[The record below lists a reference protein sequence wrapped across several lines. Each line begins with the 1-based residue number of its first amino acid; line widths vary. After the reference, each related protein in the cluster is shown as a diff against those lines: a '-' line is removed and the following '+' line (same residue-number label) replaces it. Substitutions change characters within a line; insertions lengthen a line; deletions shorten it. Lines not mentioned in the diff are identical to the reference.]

1 MNTNLRLVVNN
12 ENSIEKEVSSEKE
25 ALRQRKLNILH
36 QTGHV
41 KASNLYRH
49 VKTDDIL
56 RPFLDEDFHY
66 DLDDMKIRGGR
77 KHSSDFKAHL
87 VVLKHPKL
95 ENLVSSYGIDPLE
108 FAPRIYVWNSYDRSK
123 SVQFDIGFFR
133 GFCWNSMVFGNKIAE
148 TIRIVHKR
156 LDTEE
161 GIKEFYADINTAI
174 AEMVQAFE
182 NDVVSTI
189 KTLMET
195 EMSEEAQIKFAHEAL
210 KMRLDKTDDDSY
222 VEGDVTSLLKNYEK
236 DGEII
241 QADVGNSCWQVLNR
255 IQRNLGLNF
264 EEEEFLSQV
273 KYSFKSNK
281 LDEEGEQ
288 IVKERSLRH
297 ISEPVRV
304 IDLNKRLMDL
314 MVDYLPEEVQKIEFT
329 EKVAA

>member
-12 ENSIEKEVSSEKE
+12 ENSIDKVSSEKE
-25 ALRQRKLNILH
+25 VLRQRKLNILH

-41 KASNLYRH
+41 KASDLYRH

-56 RPFLDEDFHY
+56 RPFIEAGFHY
-66 DLDDMKIRGGR
+66 DLDEMKIRGGR

-87 VVLKHPKL
+87 VVLSHPEL
-95 ENLVSSYGIDPLE
+95 ENLVSRFGIDTQE

-133 GFCWNSMVFGNKIAE
+133 GFCWNSLAFGTKIAK

-161 GIKEFYADINTAI
+161 GIKEFYGDITAAI
-174 AEMVQAFE
+174 EKMIQAFKD
-182 NDVVSTI
+182 DVVSTI

-195 EMSEEAQIKFAHEAL
+195 EMSEEDQIKFAHEAL
-210 KMRLDKTDDDSY
+210 KMRVGHDDDSY

-241 QADVGNSCWQVLNR
+241 HADVGNSCWQVLNR

-264 EEEEFLSQV
+264 NEEEFLSKI

-297 ISEPVRV
+297 VSEPVRV
-304 IDLNKRLMDL
+304 MDLNKRLMDL